1 MSAMGAMSRSAM
13 RFRRFLGRGLPSGV
27 LASHAMCGLKSME
40 LKRFL
45 RSLIFWSLQ
54 VIQLWGLED
63 EDVGVE

>member
-1 MSAMGAMSRSAM
+1 
-13 RFRRFLGRGLPSGV
+13 
-27 LASHAMCGLKSME
+27 ME